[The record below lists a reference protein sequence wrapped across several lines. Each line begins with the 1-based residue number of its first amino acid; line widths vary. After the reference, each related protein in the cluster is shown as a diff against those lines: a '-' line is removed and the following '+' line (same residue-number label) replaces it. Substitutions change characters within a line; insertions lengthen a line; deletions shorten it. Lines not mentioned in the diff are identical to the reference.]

1 MKRLLF
7 ILWIFLLSV
16 SFGLTKMKADVRMPL
31 IFGDHMV
38 LQQDTKIA
46 IFGWADAGETV
57 EVVFAGQ
64 KVKTTADTDGTWRVN
79 LKPIKTKKEG
89 QTLTIAGKNKLVYSD
104 VLVGDV
110 WVASG
115 QSNMEWGIKVRKEY
129 ADDISASEDP
139 LLRLFFVPKNTSLEP
154 LTDIE
159 VPQGTSN
166 PERAARWVL
175 CTPEMLAKINGQ
187 GFSATAYYFARDMRA
202 ANGRPLG
209 VIQSAWGGTRA
220 EAWTS
225 LSGLKQEPALA
236 HYVAAYEK
244 NVKDN
249 PEILAT
255 YPQKQ
260 KEFDEAVREWDKTV
274 GKEWNQ
280 AQKEWAIAVQAAQA
294 AGKPAPP
301 KPQPS
306 VPRPPN
312 PRKPNGGNNGPSNL
326 FNAMISPLIPL
337 SIKGVIWY
345 QGESNV
351 GRHETYAE
359 RLADMV
365 QLWRKE
371 WGLGELPFYF
381 AEIAPYA
388 YGGTQQ
394 EKAAYLREAQFR
406 AQSLI
411 PNSAMISTNDLVE
424 PYEIY
429 NIHPRN
435 KTKVGQRLSYLALNL
450 TYGLKQIHCF
460 GPQYKS
466 WTAKGSEAWVS
477 FDHLEMGICRN
488 YDLRGFEVA
497 GEDRVFHPADKVW
510 LHWQTNEVVISSEKV
525 SRPVAVRYCFRDF
538 QVGTMIGGNEL
549 PTIPFRTDN
558 W

>member
-1 MKRLLF
+1 MKKILFLSLSLLTAAGMSAKVT
-7 ILWIFLLSV
+7 LPSV
-16 SFGLTKMKADVRMPL
+16 LGSN
-31 IFGDHMV
+31 MV
-38 LQQDTKIA
+38 LQQQCNANLWGKAAPSKKVTVTTSWDNRKYTVQAAADSTWKTAVATPAAGGPYSIRISDGEA
-46 IFGWADAGETV
+46 IVLDNVMIGE
-57 EVVFAGQ
+57 
-64 KVKTTADTDGTWRVN
+64 
-79 LKPIKTKKEG
+79 
-89 QTLTIAGKNKLVYSD
+89 
-104 VLVGDV
+104 V
-110 WVASG
+110 WICSG
-115 QSNMEWGIKVRKEY
+115 QSNMQMPVTGFPGQPVVGSNEAILNGTNSDIRMFVVR
-129 ADDISASEDP
+129 
-139 LLRLFFVPKNTSLEP
+139 R
-154 LTDIE
+154 E
-159 VPQGTSN
+159 VS
-166 PERAARWVL
+166 
-175 CTPEMLAKINGQ
+175 
-187 GFSATAYYFARDMRA
+187 D
-202 ANGRPLG
+202 RPLDDCNTDTG
-209 VIQSAWGGTRA
+209 WQEATTESVAGFTAVGYFFGLNLYKVLGIPIGLIETDWGGTRI
-220 EAWTS
+220 ETWMDMET
-225 LSGLKQEPALA
+225 
-236 HYVAAYEK
+236 
-244 NVKDN
+244 
-249 PEILAT
+249 
-255 YPQKQ
+255 
-260 KEFDEAVREWDKTV
+260 
-274 GKEWNQ
+274 
-280 AQKEWAIAVQAAQA
+280 AQKVEQNQVEKDKNHQAPNKTAQ
-294 AGKPAPP
+294 
-301 KPQPS
+301 
-306 VPRPPN
+306 
-312 PRKPNGGNNGPSNL
+312 L
-326 FNAMISPLIPL
+326 YNAMIHPLVNYTAQ
-337 SIKGVIWY
+337 GFIWY

-411 PNSAMISTNDLVE
+411 PNSGMISTNDLVE

-525 SRPVAVRYCFRDF
+525 PNPVAVRYCFRDF

>member
-1 MKRLLF
+1 MKSKVLALILLCGAAS
-7 ILWIFLLSV
+7 L
-16 SFGLTKMKADVRMPL
+16 GA
-31 IFGDHMV
+31 
-38 LQQDTKIA
+38 
-46 IFGWADAGETV
+46 
-57 EVVFAGQ
+57 
-64 KVKTTADTDGTWRVN
+64 KVKLPA
-79 LKPIKTKKEG
+79 
-89 QTLTIAGKNKLVYSD
+89 
-104 VLVGDV
+104 LVGDNMILQQQTEVKLWGTAAPEAEVRVTPSWNGQTMTCRADKDGGWTLAVETPAAGYTPYEITFDDGEKTTLKNILIGEV
-110 WVASG
+110 WLASG
-115 QSNMEWGIKVRKEY
+115 QSNMEMPLKGFAGCCIMNG
-129 ADDISASEDP
+129 ADDIIVSAENKGV
-139 LLRLFFVPKNTSLEP
+139 RMFTVPKHQTYELQ
-154 LTDIE
+154 TDCKGSWNISSIE
-159 VPQGTSN
+159 T
-166 PERAARWVL
+166 
-175 CTPEMLAKINGQ
+175 ML
-187 GFSATAYYFARDMRA
+187 
-202 ANGRPLG
+202 RPMLM
-209 VIQSAWGGTRA
+209 
-220 EAWTS
+220 
-225 LSGLKQEPALA
+225 
-236 HYVAAYEK
+236 Y
-244 NVKDN
+244 
-249 PEILAT
+249 
-255 YPQKQ
+255 
-260 KEFDEAVREWDKTV
+260 
-274 GKEWNQ
+274 
-280 AQKEWAIAVQAAQA
+280 
-294 AGKPAPP
+294 
-301 KPQPS
+301 
-306 VPRPPN
+306 
-312 PRKPNGGNNGPSNL
+312 
-326 FNAMISPLIPL
+326 NAMLKPLQNYT
-337 SIKGVIWY
+337 IKGFIWY

-411 PNSAMISTNDLVE
+411 PNSGMISTNDLVE
-424 PYEIY
+424 PYEMY

-525 SRPVAVRYCFRDF
+525 SHPVSVRYCFHDF
-538 QVGTMIGGNEL
+538 QIGTMIGGNEL

>member
-1 MKRLLF
+1 MLFRSSRELLENYPDISLNPDSIERLHPMLRPM
-7 ILWIFLLSV
+7 L
-16 SFGLTKMKADVRMPL
+16 MYNAM
-31 IFGDHMV
+31 
-38 LQQDTKIA
+38 
-46 IFGWADAGETV
+46 
-57 EVVFAGQ
+57 
-64 KVKTTADTDGTWRVN
+64 
-79 LKPIKTKKEG
+79 LKPLQNYT
-89 QTLTIAGKNKLVYSD
+89 
-104 VLVGDV
+104 
-110 WVASG
+110 
-115 QSNMEWGIKVRKEY
+115 
-129 ADDISASEDP
+129 
-139 LLRLFFVPKNTSLEP
+139 
-154 LTDIE
+154 
-159 VPQGTSN
+159 
-166 PERAARWVL
+166 
-175 CTPEMLAKINGQ
+175 
-187 GFSATAYYFARDMRA
+187 
-202 ANGRPLG
+202 
-209 VIQSAWGGTRA
+209 
-220 EAWTS
+220 
-225 LSGLKQEPALA
+225 
-236 HYVAAYEK
+236 
-244 NVKDN
+244 
-249 PEILAT
+249 
-255 YPQKQ
+255 
-260 KEFDEAVREWDKTV
+260 
-274 GKEWNQ
+274 
-280 AQKEWAIAVQAAQA
+280 
-294 AGKPAPP
+294 
-301 KPQPS
+301 
-306 VPRPPN
+306 
-312 PRKPNGGNNGPSNL
+312 
-326 FNAMISPLIPL
+326 
-337 SIKGVIWY
+337 IKGFIWY

-411 PNSAMISTNDLVE
+411 PNSGMISTNDLVE
-424 PYEIY
+424 PYEMY

-525 SRPVAVRYCFRDF
+525 SHPVSVRYCFHDF
-538 QVGTMIGGNEL
+538 QIGTMIGGNEL

>member
-1 MKRLLF
+1 LESVAHDSGTAVFDVGIPCRDIRFHSTLF
-7 ILWIFLLSV
+7 QRFICADYRPHIV
-16 SFGLTKMKADVRMPL
+16 EAEAKACRQRGFKL
-31 IFGDHMV
+31 KG
-38 LQQDTKIA
+38 
-46 IFGWADAGETV
+46 
-57 EVVFAGQ
+57 
-64 KVKTTADTDGTWRVN
+64 TDGFR
-79 LKPIKTKKEG
+79 
-89 QTLTIAGKNKLVYSD
+89 
-104 VLVGDV
+104 
-110 WVASG
+110 
-115 QSNMEWGIKVRKEY
+115 
-129 ADDISASEDP
+129 
-139 LLRLFFVPKNTSLEP
+139 
-154 LTDIE
+154 
-159 VPQGTSN
+159 N
-166 PERAARWVL
+166 PEECGRRPVPGKAYRV
-175 CTPEMLAKINGQ
+175 TYRTRPDDRPYKINPLAK
-187 GFSATAYYFARDMRA
+187 
-202 ANGRPLG
+202 
-209 VIQSAWGGTRA
+209 
-220 EAWTS
+220 
-225 LSGLKQEPALA
+225 
-236 HYVAAYEK
+236 
-244 NVKDN
+244 
-249 PEILAT
+249 
-255 YPQKQ
+255 
-260 KEFDEAVREWDKTV
+260 
-274 GKEWNQ
+274 
-280 AQKEWAIAVQAAQA
+280 
-294 AGKPAPP
+294 
-301 KPQPS
+301 
-306 VPRPPN
+306 
-312 PRKPNGGNNGPSNL
+312 
-326 FNAMISPLIPL
+326 SP
-337 SIKGVIWY
+337 
-345 QGESNV
+345 
-351 GRHETYAE
+351 YAE

-525 SRPVAVRYCFRDF
+525 PNPVAVRYCFRDF

>member
-1 MKRLLF
+1 ML
-7 ILWIFLLSV
+7 
-16 SFGLTKMKADVRMPL
+16 MYNAM
-31 IFGDHMV
+31 
-38 LQQDTKIA
+38 
-46 IFGWADAGETV
+46 
-57 EVVFAGQ
+57 
-64 KVKTTADTDGTWRVN
+64 
-79 LKPIKTKKEG
+79 LKPLQNYT
-89 QTLTIAGKNKLVYSD
+89 
-104 VLVGDV
+104 
-110 WVASG
+110 
-115 QSNMEWGIKVRKEY
+115 
-129 ADDISASEDP
+129 
-139 LLRLFFVPKNTSLEP
+139 
-154 LTDIE
+154 
-159 VPQGTSN
+159 
-166 PERAARWVL
+166 
-175 CTPEMLAKINGQ
+175 
-187 GFSATAYYFARDMRA
+187 
-202 ANGRPLG
+202 
-209 VIQSAWGGTRA
+209 
-220 EAWTS
+220 
-225 LSGLKQEPALA
+225 
-236 HYVAAYEK
+236 
-244 NVKDN
+244 
-249 PEILAT
+249 
-255 YPQKQ
+255 
-260 KEFDEAVREWDKTV
+260 
-274 GKEWNQ
+274 
-280 AQKEWAIAVQAAQA
+280 
-294 AGKPAPP
+294 
-301 KPQPS
+301 
-306 VPRPPN
+306 
-312 PRKPNGGNNGPSNL
+312 
-326 FNAMISPLIPL
+326 
-337 SIKGVIWY
+337 IKGLIWY

-411 PNSAMISTNDLVE
+411 PNSGMISTNDLVE
-424 PYEIY
+424 PYEMY

-525 SRPVAVRYCFRDF
+525 SHPVSVRYCFHDF
-538 QVGTMIGGNEL
+538 QIGTMIGGNEL